1 MISLQQ
7 GCIRKSDTDSFN
19 NGTSLLLSV
28 TWLQELC
35 KFPAIKFWQVAG
47 NQSDMLY
54 ISHIYPIVLGEKKNV
69 QYPDCGLFGAQA
81 AAQAVL
87 GSGQVYALLGSVEN
101 HHPGCNVDACQR

>member
-47 NQSDMLY
+47 NQSNMLY
-54 ISHIYPIVLGEKKNV
+54 ISHIYPIVLGGKKKTFNILTV
-69 QYPDCGLFGAQA
+69 ACLEHRLLHRQCWVVDRFMLCWGA
-81 AAQAVL
+81 
-87 GSGQVYALLGSVEN
+87 
-101 HHPGCNVDACQR
+101 